1 MLYKQAEKKVK
12 YEEFSESEY
21 FPFRQHGFSTKAIHV
36 GQKPD
41 SVHGSV
47 NVPIHLSSTYA
58 QKDIGH
64 LYSKFD
70 YTRCGNPTRD
80 ALEQCLTAL

>member
-1 MLYKQAEKKVK
+1 MLYKRAEKKSK

-21 FPFRQHGFSTKAIHV
+21 FPFRHHGFATNAIHA
-36 GQKPD
+36 GQGAE

-58 QKDIGH
+58 QKDIGQ
-64 LYSKFD
+64 LYSKYD

-80 ALEQCLTAL
+80 ALE